1 MLCILYNS
9 ILEKTI
15 VETSET
21 DPPNHFSKTKN
32 TMKPIFAHFLKIEF
46 SVIFWRLTKNSRNW
60 FIFHAKIDRN
70 CNFFGAKNPTT

>member
-32 TMKPIFAHFLKIEF
+32 TMKPIFAHFFKIEF
-46 SVIFWRLTKNSRNW
+46 SVIFWRLNKNSR
-60 FIFHAKIDRN
+60 IFHPKNDQN
-70 CNFFGAKNPTT
+70 CNFFGAKNPKT